1 MTSHSI
7 NIPPAPSTPT
17 GTEARVCADIAAR
30 QRFGITKYGTTVAEN
45 PLTLRAWLVH
55 AYFESCD
62 KTVYLRRAIE
72 KLDEDLGQPHRPLV
86 E

>member
-1 MTSHSI
+1 MTRHSI
-7 NIPPAPSTPT
+7 NLPPAPHIAT
-17 GTEARVCADIAAR
+17 GTEARVCADIATR
-30 QRFGITKYGTTVAEN
+30 QQFGITKYGTTVAAN

-55 AYFESCD
+55 AYLESCD

-72 KLDEDLGQPHRPLV
+72 KLDEDLGHPGRALV